1 VTPPIAV
8 VDTNVVVSGLL
19 TGAPDAPTRTILD
32 AMLAGRISYV
42 LSVALLAEYR
52 SVLLRPAIQKRHGLS
67 GEEVDRILEAIAAN
81 GVFCDPVLDAV
92 DCPDPNDAHVW
103 ALLEKTAGAVLV
115 TGDRALMDA
124 GGPAGS
130 VLSPASFAAMLAWER

>member
-1 VTPPIAV
+1 MTPPVAV

-32 AMLAGRISYV
+32 AMLAGQISYL

-52 SVLLRPAIQKRHGLS
+52 SVLLRPGIQKRHGLS
-67 GEEVDRILEAIAAN
+67 EDGIDRILEAIAEN
-81 GVFCDPVLDAV
+81 GIFRDPDLDGV
-92 DCPDPNDAHVW
+92 DCPDPDDAHVW
-103 ALLEKTAGAVLV
+103 ALLENTAGAVLV
-115 TGDRALMDA
+115 TGDHALMDA

-130 VLSPASFAAMLAWER
+130 VLSPASFSATFIAED